1 MESPRDIYK
10 HLSQINN
17 IKDIA
22 HFIIFEK
29 YIIQDLKGQDKLIE
43 IESTDQEGLIRGL
56 NGGYPIP
63 GIIYTFIYKG
73 EELIIE
79 IANTKKEFLDH
90 IPLIFCMNT
99 GFGFFSGINLNMMP
113 TESRLNFLDSYYKT
127 FNIFFNKIEE
137 LTQNN
142 KLALN
147 KKFIELMKSGGGQK
161 MLKIFN
167 AKNRENFNF
176 AYRKYLITNVKKLR
190 MIEYNEWKYIFFY
203 EPKNA
208 FRKISQFLMHNLYRR
223 SK

>member
-127 FNIFFNKIEE
+127 FHIFFDKIEE

-161 MLKIFN
+161 MLKLFN
-167 AKNRENFNF
+167 EKNRENFNF
-176 AYRKYLITNVKKLR
+176 AYRKYLIPNVKKLR
-190 MIEYNEWKYIFFY
+190 MIEYNEWKYILFY